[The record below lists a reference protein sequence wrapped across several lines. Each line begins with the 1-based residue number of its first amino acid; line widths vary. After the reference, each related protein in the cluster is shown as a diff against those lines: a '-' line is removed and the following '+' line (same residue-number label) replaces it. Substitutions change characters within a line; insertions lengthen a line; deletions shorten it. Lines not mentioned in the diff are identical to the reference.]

1 HSNNNRTFS
10 SFITKLLSIN
20 FQFSILH
27 FQFSSRV
34 HIIMNQQLLKRY
46 ISLHLSM
53 NTLQYLTKRSD
64 PGGYLDLQ
72 DDLLDMKRLYPSD
85 RRRNRPQH
93 PLTQT
98 STKFLG

>member
-1 HSNNNRTFS
+1 MA
-10 SFITKLLSIN
+10 KLN

-34 HIIMNQQLLKRY
+34 YIIMNQQLLKRH
-46 ISLHLSM
+46 ISLHLRM
-53 NTLQYLTKRSD
+53 NPLQYLTKRSD

-72 DDLLDMKRLYPSD
+72 DDLLDMKRLYPGD

-98 STKFLG
+98 STKFLGV

>member
-1 HSNNNRTFS
+1 
-10 SFITKLLSIN
+10 
-20 FQFSILH
+20 
-27 FQFSSRV
+27 
-34 HIIMNQQLLKRY
+34 MNKQLLKRY
-46 ISLHLSM
+46 ISLHLRM

-98 STKFLG
+98 STKFLGV